1 MALPK
6 VTPGTYNYGAYANPT
21 PIRYKGGQE
30 AIGAAIGQGLAAAGQ
45 MIGQKKKEAKL
56 KAKQDKAVVD
66 KIIADTYSRASKEAR
81 EQNAEQVM
89 NFANQA
95 GELELQFRNEE
106 IDRDTYIKKS
116 TAIQDGLQNLNLL
129 QELEKNIDLEDVS
142 PSIIKNQRSFENYL
156 LQKSLESNSAKRIWN
171 GEEGE
176 WYIEYEGVNTE
187 KLDVEEVKNLNA
199 IPDEAYETRRIKASE
214 IAANPKNFFE
224 IQTKIDFNDE
234 PMVDLFAKTAKVFD
248 KTMGDMYKTGVVN
261 GYQVLDED
269 AAADAFAK
277 SAQVNAIYN
286 KIGKDVA
293 EDILDE
299 EFTGSEEQEAEI
311 KRAISE
317 QVIGYAEKQGNKAPV
332 ETTARPEKIVDQAKE
347 RTGMDLR
354 ERAVAFDRIQ
364 NLKPGESIE
373 IKFTGT
379 NDFRKENYIV
389 GRSESGQI
397 MFQREDQEEPSV
409 ISQEDLIKEFGV
421 QSLLVDQKAQQA
433 GLKF

>member
-156 LQKSLESNSAKRIWN
+156 LQKSLESNNAKRIWD

-199 IPDEAYETRRIKASE
+199 IPDEAYETRRIKVSE

-234 PMVDLFAKTAKVFD
+234 PMVDLFSKTAKVFD

-261 GYQVLDED
+261 GYQVLDEE

-317 QVIGYAEKQGNKAPV
+317 QVIGYAEKQGNKAP
-332 ETTARPEKIVDQAKE
+332 TTRTKPQEDYLTE
-347 RTGMDLR
+347 RTGYNLDDR
-354 ERAVAFDRIQ
+354 RIAFNNIVSLQ
-364 NLKPGESIE
+364 PGQTYSIKYKGSNDVE
-373 IKFTGT
+373 KEDYVIARDEKGQLLFTKLNST
-379 NDFRKENYIV
+379 NP
-389 GRSESGQI
+389 
-397 MFQREDQEEPSV
+397 PSV
-409 ISQEDLIKEFGV
+409 ISEQDLIKEFGM
-421 QSLLVDQKAQQA
+421 QDLVTQNKADQA